1 MRLTVTTFLTL
12 DGVMQ
17 APGGR
22 DEDRS
27 NGFDLGGWLPP
38 HFDETVGGWMGEI
51 LDRADALLLGRRTYD
66 IMAAYWPH
74 VTDPA
79 EGSPDNPLNRLPKH
93 VATHRTDELAWSGS
107 QRLDGDLA
115 TAVTELKNRP
125 GGELQVHGSGS
136 LVRSLLREGL
146 IDTYHLLLFPV
157 VLGRGQRLFADGV
170 PPAGLRLTDSRTSGS
185 GVTMLT
191 YDSAGAPAFGTVG
204 E

>member
-1 MRLTVTTFLTL
+1 MRLTATTFLTL

-22 DEDRS
+22 DEDVS
-27 NGFDLGGWLPP
+27 DGFDLGGWLPP

-51 LDRADALLLGRRTYD
+51 LDHADALLLGRRTYD

-79 EGSPDNPLNRLPKH
+79 EGGPDNPLNRLPKY
-93 VATHRTDELAWSGS
+93 VATNRSDELTWSGS
-107 QRLDGDLA
+107 HRLDGDLA
-115 TAVTELKNRP
+115 TAVGDLKNRP
-125 GGELQVHGSGS
+125 GGELQLHGSGA
-136 LVRSLLREGL
+136 LARSLMREGL
-146 IDTYHLLLFPV
+146 IDTYHLLIFPV

-170 PPAGLRLTDSRTSGS
+170 RPAGLRLTDSRSSAS

>member
-1 MRLTVTTFLTL
+1 MRLTITTFLTL

-22 DEDRS
+22 NEDRS

-51 LDRADALLLGRRTYD
+51 LGRADALLLGRKTYD

-79 EGSPDNPLNRLPKH
+79 EGGPDNPLNRLPKY
-93 VATHRTDELAWSGS
+93 VATDRTDELSWSGS

-115 TAVTELKNRP
+115 TAVTGLKNRP
-125 GGELQVHGSGS
+125 GGELQVHGSGT
-136 LVRSLLREGL
+136 LARSLMREGL

-157 VLGRGQRLFADGV
+157 VLGRGRRLFADGV

-185 GVTMLT
+185 GVTLLT
-191 YDSAGAPAFGTVG
+191 YDSVGAPTFGTIG

>member
-1 MRLTVTTFLTL
+1 MRLTVTTFLSL

-38 HFDETVGGWMGEI
+38 HFDETVGGWMGDI
-51 LDRADALLLGRRTYD
+51 LGRADALLLGRRTYD

-79 EGSPDNPLNRLPKH
+79 EGGPDNPMNRLPKY
-93 VATHRTDELAWSGS
+93 VATNRPDELSWSGS

-115 TAVTELKNRP
+115 AAVSRLKSRP
-125 GGELQVHGSGS
+125 GGELQVHGSGT
-136 LVRSLLREGL
+136 LARSLMREEL

-185 GVTMLT
+185 GVTLLT
-191 YDSAGAPAFGTVG
+191 YDSAGALAFGTVG

>member
-1 MRLTVTTFLTL
+1 MQLTVTTFLTL

-17 APGGR
+17 APGAP

-27 NGFDLGGWLPP
+27 GGFDLGGWLPP

-51 LDRADALLLGRRTYD
+51 LGRADALLLGRRTYD

-79 EGSPDNPLNRLPKH
+79 EGGPDNPLNRLPKY
-93 VATHRTDELAWSGS
+93 VATNRADELTWSGS
-107 QRLDGDLA
+107 HRLDGDLA
-115 TAVTELKNRP
+115 TAITELKNRP
-125 GGELQVHGSGS
+125 GGELQVHGSGA
-136 LVRSLLREGL
+136 LARSLMREGL

-157 VLGRGQRLFADGV
+157 VLGRGQRLFPDGV
-170 PPAGLRLTDSRTSGS
+170 LPAGLRLTDSRSSGS

-191 YDSAGAPAFGTVG
+191 YDSAGAPTFGSVG